1 MRLPLSKVLHWT
13 RAAKAR
19 LPCPSRVSGACAD
32 AMSGSR
38 REPGGEGGGGDG
50 HPHRRSRARGTIDRI
65 VSSIRGPRSG
75 AAEAREHSPTPE
87 DLGLKTLRQV
97 YADYRQID
105 KPSEKERHLYKIL
118 PLFCKN
124 CAKLSAHELV
134 TKFPEV
140 YDFAESV
147 SLLFVRHVTQLAQS
161 ANARVG
167 AALLRYFEVN
177 EREEGRETGL
187 LILRALH
194 ILSNGP
200 ENLIGVMMASDITA
214 ILVRCI
220 HLFLDLPPPVVAVV
234 RDAGWQGME
243 RRAAMV

>member
-1 MRLPLSKVLHWT
+1 
-13 RAAKAR
+13 
-19 LPCPSRVSGACAD
+19 
-32 AMSGSR
+32 MSGFR
-38 REPGGEGGGGDG
+38 REPGGEGGGGGG
-50 HPHRRSRARGTIDRI
+50 HPHKRSRALGTFERFVGSLRGQRTA
-65 VSSIRGPRSG
+65 S
-75 AAEAREHSPTPE
+75 EAREHSPTPE

-97 YADYRQID
+97 YADYIQID

-147 SLLFVRHVTQLAQS
+147 SLLFVRHVTRIAQS

-167 AALLRYFEVN
+167 AALLKYFEVN
-177 EREEGRETGL
+177 EYEEGRETGL
-187 LILRALH
+187 LILRAIH

-200 ENLIGVMMASDITA
+200 ENLIEVMMSSDLTA

-220 HLFLDLPPPVVAVV
+220 HLFLDLPPPVVMVAG
-234 RDAGWQGME
+234 RDGGEE
-243 RRAAMV
+243 RGETRGEEGGLPLCMQLGCVC